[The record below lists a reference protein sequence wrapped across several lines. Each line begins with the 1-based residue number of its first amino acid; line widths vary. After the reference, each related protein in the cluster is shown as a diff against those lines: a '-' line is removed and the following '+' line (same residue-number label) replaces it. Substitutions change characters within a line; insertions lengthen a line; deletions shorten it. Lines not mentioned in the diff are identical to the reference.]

1 MHEVGLVLE
10 QLVYAFDDVPLAEH
24 DFVPHRHQLVLHV
37 GPQPVHEV
45 YALVEERLEEFS
57 LDIPPVG
64 EYFPVEVLG
73 ENAPHPLV
81 PVVHV
86 RPCEAER
93 YDLPGVVAQQ
103 VQLEAVAPSH
113 RAFPILGEPGEH
125 LVEVPPNVVAHGDHG
140 AVDKRDAVTFPEGV
154 SLMKSIINRNTL
166 GVSSTKRLYETASGK
181 QSFMLPLMQH
191 R

>member
-10 QLVYAFDDVPLAEH
+10 QLGYAFDDVPLAEH

-154 SLMKSIINRNTL
+154 QPHEKHHQQEHPWR
-166 GVSSTKRLYETASGK
+166 KLYEAVV
-181 QSFMLPLMQH
+181 
-191 R
+191 

>member
-1 MHEVGLVLE
+1 MILSHIGINL
-10 QLVYAFDDVPLAEH
+10 FFMLA
-24 DFVPHRHQLVLHV
+24 
-37 GPQPVHEV
+37 PVHEV

-154 SLMKSIINRNTL
+154 QPHEKHHQQEHPWR
-166 GVSSTKRLYETASGK
+166 KLYEAVV
-181 QSFMLPLMQH
+181 
-191 R
+191 

>member
-64 EYFPVEVLG
+64 KYFPVEVLG

-113 RAFPILGEPGEH
+113 RAFPILGKPGEH
-125 LVEVPPNVVAHGDHG
+125 LVEVPPNVVAHGNHG

-154 SLMKSIINRNTL
+154 QPHEKHHQQEHPWR
-166 GVSSTKRLYETASGK
+166 KLYEAVV
-181 QSFMLPLMQH
+181 
-191 R
+191 